1 VVVAHELIHRRRTVR
16 FVLGRVLLWTAL
28 YDHFFIEHLRG
39 HHVRVGTHADPA
51 TARFDESFWRF
62 LARSVPGEFVS
73 AARLAPASF
82 TLGVLA
88 EIGIMAGLWTI
99 GGRALAAFLLQALFS
114 LLLVAVVNYLEHW
127 GLCRSGPKIRAA
139 DSWDCD
145 SLVTHALL
153 FGLARHA
160 DHHARAARPYFELRL
175 CEASP
180 KLPHG
185 YLRMGFLV
193 LFRNPVARRLF
204 ADELKR
210 KKLGPFLDTLSTA

>member
-1 VVVAHELIHRRRTVR
+1 M
-16 FVLGRVLLWTAL
+16 
-28 YDHFFIEHLRG
+28 
-39 HHVRVGTHADPA
+39 
-51 TARFDESFWRF
+51 ARFDESFWRF
-62 LARSVPGEFVS
+62 FARSVPGEFVS

-82 TLGVLA
+82 ILGVLA
-88 EIGIMAGLWTI
+88 ETGILTGFGAI
-99 GGRALAAFLLQALFS
+99 GGRAVAAFLLQALIA
-114 LLLVAVVNYLEHW
+114 LLLIAMINYLEHW
-127 GLCRSGPKIRAA
+127 GLCRSGHKVRAV

-145 SLVTHALL
+145 SLVTHFLL

-160 DHHARAARPYFELRL
+160 DHHVRAARPYAELRL

-193 LFRNPVARRLF
+193 LFRNSVARRLL

-210 KKLGPFLDTLSTA
+210 KKLGPFLATEG